1 MSFEAEFSQKFLK
14 NVKKLP
20 ADVRARIT
28 KAILQILE
36 DPRRGTALVGN
47 LKGLWRWRVGNY
59 RIIYLIKSEEE
70 LVCFVNLDKRE
81 RIY

>member
-1 MSFEAEFSQKFLK
+1 MPFEAEFSKKFLK

-20 ADVRARIT
+20 NDVRARIL
-28 KAILQILE
+28 KALLQILE

-59 RIIYLIKSEEE
+59 RIIYMIKSEEE
-70 LVCFVNLDKRE
+70 LVCFVNMDKRE